1 MKRKFILYLVL
12 VFCLIL
18 TLATFLSCSTD
29 VDSSSSSKHTIRF
42 YVDSGSG
49 YELYGAAFRS
59 KGNELIRFPKDPTR
73 DGYVFDGWYLDKLF
87 STSSEVKPNSYLTK
101 EITEDIDVYAK
112 FVLKSSVNDVYAVV
126 FETNG
131 GSEVAMQAYSY
142 GATLDKTKITTTRDG
157 YEFLGW
163 YLDKDLTI
171 EWDVDYGR
179 IRKNIVLYAKWNI
192 NGFSINYELDGG
204 TNNSLNK
211 DAIEQDEVLTLY
223 APSKVGYEFSGW
235 YLDSEFK
242 EEYLGGEKLTKD
254 LTLYAKFD
262 IKTYNVLF
270 SVPDDVSFDDG
281 GISSVKVADTI
292 TINTPTKTG
301 YTFVGWYFDS
311 TYKTKYTDL
320 SSLCSFADTNK
331 LDTVTLYAK
340 IEETKFNVNY
350 HIDSNVNNSN
360 NPEYYLYFSGLTLEN
375 PSKEG
380 YTFNGWF
387 LNQDLTEAYD
397 ASTNYL
403 RDLDLYPSWS
413 IVSYNITYHL
423 SSGESLTET
432 GIDTF
437 NVEKDL
443 STYLPRATKSGY
455 VFVAWYL
462 DSALSERLVYNKKY
476 TTSLDLYPKFTE
488 SDLIDS
494 TKYTEVVN
502 APSLYFTKG
511 DTKNLCVT
519 LSEDNVVSSSNLT
532 SDNFVNYI
540 DSEKSI
546 LVVKAD
552 YFNDFEIGE
561 KVRLKFTLSSGDI
574 LNYYVTVVETTSYT
588 LTLSQYL
595 KGATSYT
602 IQTSATSSSSIKGV
616 SIDNINVKT
625 TISDGQITIS
635 GEILDKLSLGKHYI
649 EVQTDKGIS
658 NGYFNI
664 SDNSK
669 YNPYN
674 VKIDVDS
681 TFPNVYVTWDYDFT
695 PDYFEVSIDSN
706 TYTSISDSDLF
717 NGNSFNAT
725 GKLKIAG
732 QKVVVSAY
740 YDNILHSAS
749 SVTFKL
755 NLYSSL
761 SSTTYAEGVEDMFD
775 TYTVYGKTCNFYIT
789 SWEELYDFLMYTY
802 LYKDSLPTETL
813 SDKTYI
819 KLSYCIDFDT
829 ANCDQIDLSSTYYS
843 KDSSYDPTTMNNDLT
858 NGNFIIR
865 LLQEVYYNIP
875 EAVSYGMNYTQSTC
889 SLIPDQCHIL
899 YIRYTGANKPTTIR
913 TAADNGTYENFAYL
927 PQHTGSGL
935 ASDYVFPI
943 EKNNKGDANV
953 NTSIELYLAL
963 ENGYNPVIV
972 NNDLKTM
979 YKKMKTVLKTILDE
993 NMNDYEIALAIYDY
1007 LSYGIVYDYAGAD
1020 DATALYGTDAYNDVY
1035 GWSCFY
1041 MEGVF
1046 NYGLAVCNGISA
1058 AYSALCNMM
1067 GIECH
1072 KLTGV
1077 ASGGAHAWVKLKI
1090 GGNWYLSDATWANYR
1105 VNIGTSTNPSIY
1117 EATNYNYFLMT
1128 EDECVNSKHTVTKAT
1143 YFEMGQACDSQIDVY
1158 KNIKFVYNNITYD
1171 YSIDTT
1177 SVDEYNALLSSLVQ
1191 EASNGDFVSND
1202 SIAVM
1207 IYCEDLDTIL
1217 SKSKWSTQNYTGY
1230 SVSYVNISGYDNVHI
1245 IIITKK

>member
-1 MKRKFILYLVL
+1 MKRKFILCLIL
-12 VFCLIL
+12 VFCLTISL
-18 TLATFLSCSTD
+18 VTFLSCSTD

-42 YVDSGSG
+42 YVDSGKG

-59 KGNELIRFPKDPTR
+59 KGNEIIRFPKDPTR
-73 DGYVFDGWYLDKLF
+73 DEYVFDGWYLDKLF

-101 EITEDIDVYAK
+101 EITEDINVYAK
-112 FVLKSSVNDVYAVV
+112 FVSKSSVNDVYAVV

-131 GSEVAMQAYSY
+131 GSEVDMQAYNY
-142 GATLDKTKITTTRDG
+142 GATLDKTKIETTRSD

-163 YLDKDLTI
+163 YLDKDLAIKWDI
-171 EWDVDYGR
+171 EYDR
-179 IRKNIVLYAKWNI
+179 IRKNIVLYAKWNV

-204 TNNSLNK
+204 INNSLNK
-211 DAIEQDEVLTLY
+211 YAVKEDEVLKLY
-223 APSKVGYEFSGW
+223 APSKVGYIFDGW
-235 YLDSEFK
+235 YLDNTFS
-242 EEYLGGEKLTKD
+242 EEYVGDENLTKD

-262 IKTYNVLF
+262 IKTYSVSFN
-270 SVPDDVSFDDG
+270 VPDGVSFDNG
-281 GISSVKVADTI
+281 GITSVQVTDSI
-292 TINTPTKTG
+292 TISMPTKTG
-301 YTFVGWYFDS
+301 YTFVGWYLDS
-311 TYKTKYTDL
+311 TYKNNYTDL
-320 SSLCSFADTNK
+320 SSLCKFADSNN
-331 LDTVTLYAK
+331 LESVTLYAK
-340 IEETKFNVNY
+340 FEETKFNVNY

-360 NPEYYLYFSGLTLEN
+360 NPEFYSYFLGLTLEN

-380 YTFNGWF
+380 YAFNGWY
-387 LNQDLTEAYD
+387 LDQDLTEEYD
-397 ASTNYL
+397 SSTNYL

-413 IVSYNITYHL
+413 IVNYNITYHL
-423 SSGESLTET
+423 STGESLTET

-443 STYLPRATKSGY
+443 FTYIPKATKGGY

-462 DSALSERLVYNKKY
+462 DDALSERLVYTKKY

-488 SDLIDS
+488 LDLIDF

-519 LSEDNVVSSSNLT
+519 LDDDSVVSSSNLN
-532 SDNFVNYI
+532 SDDFVNYI
-540 DSEKSI
+540 DSGKSI

-552 YFNDFEIGE
+552 YFSDFEIGE
-561 KVRLKFTLSSGDI
+561 KIKLKFILSSGDV

-588 LTLSQYL
+588 LTLAQYT

-602 IQTSATSSSSIKGV
+602 IQTSATSNASIKGV
-616 SIDNINVKT
+616 SIDNVNVKT
-625 TISDGQITIS
+625 TLSSGQITIS

-664 SDNSK
+664 TDNSK

-681 TFPNVYVTWDYDFT
+681 SFPNVYVTWDYDFT

-706 TYTSISDSDLF
+706 TYISTIDTDLF

-732 QKVVVSAY
+732 QKVVVSARF
-740 YDNILHSAS
+740 DGLLHSAS
-749 SVTFKL
+749 SVTNRF

-761 SSTTYAEGVEDMFD
+761 TATTYAEGVEDMFD
-775 TYTVYGKTCNFYIT
+775 TYTIYGKTCNYYIT
-789 SWEELYDFLMYTY
+789 SWEELFDLLMYTY

-813 SDKTYI
+813 SEKTYI

-829 ANCDQIDLSSTYYS
+829 ANCDQIDLSSSYYAN
-843 KDSSYDPTTMNNDLT
+843 DGSYNPTTMNNDLT
-858 NGNFIIR
+858 NANFIIR

-875 EAVSYGMNYTQSTC
+875 EAVSYGMNYSQSTC
-889 SLIPDQCHIL
+889 NLISNQCHVL
-899 YIRYTGANKPTTIR
+899 YIRYLGANKPTTIR
-913 TAADNGTYENFAYL
+913 TAEEKAKYENFAYL
-927 PQHTGSGL
+927 PQHTGDGL
-935 ASDYVFPI
+935 SSDYVFPI

-953 NTSIELYLAL
+953 NSSIELYLAL

-979 YKKMKTVLKTILDE
+979 YKKMKTVLRTILDE

-1072 KLTGV
+1072 KLTGI

-1105 VNIGTSTNPSIY
+1105 VNIGSSTKQKIY

-1128 EDECVNSKHTVTKAT
+1128 EDESLSSNHTITKVT

-1158 KNIKFVYNNITYD
+1158 KNIKFVYNNITYN

-1177 SVDEYNALLSSLVQ
+1177 SANEYNALLSSLVQ
-1191 EASNGDFVSND
+1191 EATNGDFVSGD

-1207 IYCEDLDTIL
+1207 VYCENLDSVIVKTSL
-1217 SKSKWSTQNYTGY
+1217 DASKY
-1230 SVSYVNISGYDNVHI
+1230 SVSYVNIGDFDNVYI
-1245 IIITKK
+1245 IIIAKK